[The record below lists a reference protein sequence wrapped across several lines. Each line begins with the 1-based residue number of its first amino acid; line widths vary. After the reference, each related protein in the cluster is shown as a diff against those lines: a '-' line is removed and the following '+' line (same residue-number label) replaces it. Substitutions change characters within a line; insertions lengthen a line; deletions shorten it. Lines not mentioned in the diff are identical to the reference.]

1 MKELSNVL
9 FIYFGIIDD
18 CLSQSLI
25 SLWWVKRDQ
34 IVQMRN
40 EKQNTIYLSVD
51 GGCVYEWI
59 SE

>member
-18 CLSQSLI
+18 RLSQSLI